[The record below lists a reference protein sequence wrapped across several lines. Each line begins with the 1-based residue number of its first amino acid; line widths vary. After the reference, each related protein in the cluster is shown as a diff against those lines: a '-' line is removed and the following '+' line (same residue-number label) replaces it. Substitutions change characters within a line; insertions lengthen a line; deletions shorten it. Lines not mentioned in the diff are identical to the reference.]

1 MHVRTR
7 WAFPVLFLLAIGCDG
22 ERAPRDAGDTRDT
35 GTPGVDAGPS
45 DAGGTCV
52 VTGDTSG
59 VYTVELAT
67 TAGPVVLEVHPEW
80 APNGA
85 ARFAELIEARFYE
98 GATFFRVVPDFVV
111 QFGISGDPSVN
122 ATWRSSTI
130 TDDPV
135 VESNTRGMVTFAQ
148 TAAPNSRTTQLF
160 VNYGDNSFLDSMGFA
175 PFARVTSGMENVDAI
190 NAEYGELPDQSR
202 IQAEGDAY
210 LDAQFPNLDR
220 ITAACLH

>member
-1 MHVRTR
+1 MHVRRR
-7 WAFPVLFLLAIGCDG
+7 WALSLLFILATGCDDN
-22 ERAPRDAGDTRDT
+22 RVSSDAGSTRDT
-35 GTPGVDAGPS
+35 GTPGVDAGPR
-45 DAGGTCV
+45 DGGGACEV
-52 VTGDTSG
+52 SGDTSS

-98 GATFFRVVPDFVV
+98 GATFFRVVPGFVV

-122 ATWRSSTI
+122 ATWRTNSI

-135 VESNTRGMVTFAQ
+135 LESNTRGMVTFAQ
-148 TAAPNSRTTQLF
+148 TSSPNSRTTQLF
-160 VNYGDNSFLDSMGFA
+160 INFGDNSFLDSMGFA

-202 IQAEGDAY
+202 IQTEGDAY

-220 ITAACLH
+220 ITSACLR